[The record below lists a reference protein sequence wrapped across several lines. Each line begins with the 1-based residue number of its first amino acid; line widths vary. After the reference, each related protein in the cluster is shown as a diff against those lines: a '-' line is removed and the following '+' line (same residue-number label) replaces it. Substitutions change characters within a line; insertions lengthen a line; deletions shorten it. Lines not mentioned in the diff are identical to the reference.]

1 MTELIKNLSPR
12 LFWDTC
18 YNQVDMIEHKSFII
32 ARVLEYGTINDWRI
46 ILKYYG
52 LKEIAKTATK
62 LRTLD
67 NKALAFIATL
77 SGIEKDKFR
86 CYTNQQSANQ
96 HLSF

>member
-1 MTELIKNLSPR
+1 MNPLSPR
-12 LFWDTC
+12 LFWDT
-18 YNQVDMIEHKSFII
+18 NPEKVDMQEHKAFII
-32 ARVLEYGTINDWRI
+32 SRVLEYGTIKDWKT

-52 LKEIAKTATK
+52 LKEIAITATK

-77 SGIEKDKFR
+77 SGIEKEKFR
-86 CYTNQQSANQ
+86 CYTNQQSVNQ